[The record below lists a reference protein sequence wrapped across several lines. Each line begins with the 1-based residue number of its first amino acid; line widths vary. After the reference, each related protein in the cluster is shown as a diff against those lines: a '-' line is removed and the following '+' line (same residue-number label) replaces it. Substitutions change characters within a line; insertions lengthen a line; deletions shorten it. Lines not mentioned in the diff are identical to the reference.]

1 MLSGKVFITGG
12 SGTLGRAII
21 ERATTEDWPCQITAF
36 NRSEYLQ
43 ALLKQDY
50 PHVSCIPGDVRDF
63 HRLRA
68 AMSGHDTVLHLAAM
82 KRIPEC
88 EQYPDECWK
97 TNVHGSQNVVDAAL
111 LNGAT
116 ICLGIS
122 TDKACQPVTMY
133 GASKLAMEKIFQ
145 AQPGDGCQF
154 VLVRYGNVIE
164 SRGSVIPLWRA
175 QDEAGEPLSITN
187 RAMTRFWLTPGQA
200 VDAVLLALRHIH
212 GAIIVPKMKAMPITD
227 MARAVVGGDPDFKV
241 IGLRSVERV
250 HEWLVSPDELAHEMD
265 AHYLLG
271 GHGEFG
277 HSYRSDTAPVLSM
290 DEFCAMLE
298 EVGVNG

>member
-1 MLSGKVFITGG
+1 MLKGRVFITGG

-21 ERATTEDWPCQITAF
+21 QRATQDWPCEITVF

-50 PHVSCIPGDVRDF
+50 PHVNCVPGDVRDF
-63 HRLRA
+63 HHLRA
-68 AMSGHDTVLHLAAM
+68 AMAGHDTVLHLAAA

-111 LNGAT
+111 LNGVST
-116 ICLGIS
+116 CLGIS

-145 AQPGDGCQF
+145 AQPGDTCDF

-175 QDEAGEPLSITN
+175 QDDAGEPLGITD
-187 RAMTRFWLTPGQA
+187 RAMTRFWMTPEQA
-200 VDAVLLALRHIH
+200 VDTVLAALVPGH
-212 GAIIVPKMKAMPITD
+212 GTVTVPKMKAMPITD

-241 IGLRSVERV
+241 IGLRSAERL
-250 HEWLVSPDELAHEMD
+250 HEWLVSPDELAQEMEN
-265 AHYLLG
+265 HYLLNG
-271 GHGEFG
+271 YGKFG
-277 HSYRSDTAPVLSM
+277 HSYRSDTAPVLTM
-290 DEFCAMLE
+290 DEFCEMLE